1 MTRLAKYSA
10 ELYAGLEAET
20 GVATGFKQ
28 NGSISVALTGERL
41 EELKRGASMAKTFGL
56 AVEVLSPQDIAGMY
70 PLLNLDSVTG
80 GVFLPKDGQADPA
93 NITHALAKA
102 ARQNGVAIVEHC
114 KVTGIAQANGRVTG
128 VETRSEEHT
137 SELQSLM
144 RISYA
149 VFCLK
154 KKTQKTKIP

>member
-1 MTRLAKYSA
+1 
-10 ELYAGLEAET
+10 
-20 GVATGFKQ
+20 
-28 NGSISVALTGERL
+28 
-41 EELKRGASMAKTFGL
+41 MAKTFGL

-114 KVTGIAQANGRVTG
+114 TVTGIAQANGRVTG
-128 VETRSEEHT
+128 VETEPGSIAAATVVTCARLWGRHGG
-137 SELQSLM
+137 LM
-144 RISYA
+144 AGPPGPPPACPPLSR
-149 VFCLK
+149 
-154 KKTQKTKIP
+154 

>member
-1 MTRLAKYSA
+1 
-10 ELYAGLEAET
+10 
-20 GVATGFKQ
+20 
-28 NGSISVALTGERL
+28 
-41 EELKRGASMAKTFGL
+41 
-56 AVEVLSPQDIAGMY
+56 MY

-128 VETRSEEHT
+128 VETEHGSIAADT
-137 SELQSLM
+137 VVNCAGLWGRQALGREPGRERVRQS
-144 RISYA
+144 
-149 VFCLK
+149 V
-154 KKTQKTKIP
+154 

>member
-1 MTRLAKYSA
+1 
-10 ELYAGLEAET
+10 
-20 GVATGFKQ
+20 
-28 NGSISVALTGERL
+28 
-41 EELKRGASMAKTFGL
+41 MAKTFGL

-114 KVTGIAQANGRVTG
+114 KVTGIAQANGRVKIG
-128 VETRSEEHT
+128 RASCRERVCQYG
-137 SELQSLM
+137 L
-144 RISYA
+144 ISVVA
-149 VFCLK
+149 GSLK
-154 KKTQKTKIP
+154 KKK